1 MLTKIVQ
8 KVYVLFIVPDRQ
20 FEFNKVP
27 FGLSTSPG
35 VFPSN
40 SMFQV
45 YLDLTRKGIVISY
58 LDDSVIPAKRRKGR
72 HCRVVFGVFSSPF
85 LLGST
90 IQYHLEKKLE
100 EAKQGRGKYPE
111 CIVQKLMRSFYVDN
125 CLASVQTQSE
135 LDRFIVVAT
144 EIMSERK
151 FELRGWEHSSPS
163 HPIASSTNVIGTRRN
178 DALEVGDVVL
188 IGHDNVRRIDW
199 PLGVVL
205 EVYPGKDG
213 VPLAVRIRTS
223 HGLTGKASLP
233 VEKTPESSTDHI
245 SDSPTDYVPASPV
258 ESTNN
263 SEEKPPTKTR
273 LGWTIKIP
281 RKLDL

>member
-1 MLTKIVQ
+1 MFIHGNSNCETPDLDQVDRSSLVKRTK
-8 KVYVLFIVPDRQ
+8 
-20 FEFNKVP
+20 
-27 FGLSTSPG
+27 
-35 VFPSN
+35 
-40 SMFQV
+40 
-45 YLDLTRKGIVISY
+45 YL
-58 LDDSVIPAKRRKGR
+58 
-72 HCRVVFGVFSSPF
+72 
-85 LLGST
+85 
-90 IQYHLEKKLE
+90 
-100 EAKQGRGKYPE
+100 
-111 CIVQKLMRSFYVDN
+111 QKLREDLRQRFRNEY
-125 CLASVQTQSE
+125 LALLVH
-135 LDRFIVVAT
+135 R
-144 EIMSERK
+144 
-151 FELRGWEHSSPS
+151 
-163 HPIASSTNVIGTRRN
+163 GTRRN